1 MPSSRSSRRASCPS
15 STRTTPTA
23 PDGSRTHCAQGGA
36 RAIEFTDRGPGAW
49 SVFSTLTAAA
59 ARHDR
64 DAILGAGSI
73 RDPFAADRFI
83 AAGARFIVG
92 PSFNAE
98 VARLCNRR
106 RIPYLPGCA
115 TPTEIVTAEES
126 GSELVKVFP
135 GDSLGPAFVKA
146 IRGPLPDTQVV
157 VTGGVAA
164 SEASVNEWIGAG
176 AACLGFGSAL
186 VTRAHTDP
194 GSDTDPSDLTPAVA
208 ALIDL
213 VAAARAAHRVPSKE
227 YSSVSYTIAA
237 RDYQNLIDGK
247 WVDAADG
254 GTSERVSPAHD
265 VVVGRYPAGGVED
278 LDRAVAAARK
288 AFDEGPWPR
297 IPGVERAR
305 VINRVAE
312 AIRAECR

>member
-1 MPSSRSSRRASCPS
+1 MTLSARLDSLVSIVETGVLPLFFSDDADRARRITDAL
-15 STRTTPTA
+15 RE
-23 PDGSRTHCAQGGA
+23 GGA

-49 SVFSTLTAAA
+49 SVFAALTEAA

-106 RIPYLPGCA
+106 RIPYIPGCA

-146 IRGPLPDTQVV
+146 IRGPLPDTQMV
-157 VTGGVAA
+157 VTGGVSA
-164 SEASVNEWIGAG
+164 SEASVNEWIAAG

-194 GSDTDPSDLTPAVA
+194 SSDADPSELAPAVA

-213 VAAARAAHRVPSKE
+213 VAAARAANRLASKE
-227 YSSVSYTIAA
+227 S
-237 RDYQNLIDGK
+237 R
-247 WVDAADG
+247 
-254 GTSERVSPAHD
+254 P
-265 VVVGRYPAGGVED
+265 
-278 LDRAVAAARK
+278 
-288 AFDEGPWPR
+288 
-297 IPGVERAR
+297 
-305 VINRVAE
+305 
-312 AIRAECR
+312 

>member
-1 MPSSRSSRRASCPS
+1 MTLSARLDALVSIVETGVLPLFFTAGADRARRITDAL
-15 STRTTPTA
+15 RE
-23 PDGSRTHCAQGGA
+23 GGV

-49 SVFSTLTAAA
+49 SVFSTLTEAA
-59 ARHDR
+59 ARHDP

-92 PSFNAE
+92 PNFDAE

-115 TPTEIVTAEES
+115 TPTEIVTAETA

-157 VTGGVAA
+157 VTGGVLA

-186 VTRAHTDP
+186 VTRRHTDP
-194 GSDTDPSDLTPAVA
+194 TSDSDPSDLTPTVA

-213 VAAARAAHRVPSKE
+213 VAAARSANRVPSKE
-227 YSSVSYTIAA
+227 SRS
-237 RDYQNLIDGK
+237 
-247 WVDAADG
+247 
-254 GTSERVSPAHD
+254 
-265 VVVGRYPAGGVED
+265 
-278 LDRAVAAARK
+278 
-288 AFDEGPWPR
+288 
-297 IPGVERAR
+297 
-305 VINRVAE
+305 
-312 AIRAECR
+312 

>member
-1 MPSSRSSRRASCPS
+1 MTLSARLEVLVSVVEIGVLPLFFSHDADRARRITDAL
-15 STRTTPTA
+15 RE
-23 PDGSRTHCAQGGA
+23 GGA

-49 SVFSTLTAAA
+49 SVFSALTAAA

-73 RDPFAADRFI
+73 RDPYAADRFI

-157 VTGGVAA
+157 VTGGVSA

-176 AACLGFGSAL
+176 AVCLGFGSAL

-194 GSDTDPSDLTPAVA
+194 SSDADPSDLTPAVA
-208 ALIDL
+208 NLIDL
-213 VAAARAAHRVPSKE
+213 VAAARAVNRDPSKE
-227 YSSVSYTIAA
+227 TRS
-237 RDYQNLIDGK
+237 
-247 WVDAADG
+247 
-254 GTSERVSPAHD
+254 
-265 VVVGRYPAGGVED
+265 
-278 LDRAVAAARK
+278 
-288 AFDEGPWPR
+288 
-297 IPGVERAR
+297 
-305 VINRVAE
+305 
-312 AIRAECR
+312 